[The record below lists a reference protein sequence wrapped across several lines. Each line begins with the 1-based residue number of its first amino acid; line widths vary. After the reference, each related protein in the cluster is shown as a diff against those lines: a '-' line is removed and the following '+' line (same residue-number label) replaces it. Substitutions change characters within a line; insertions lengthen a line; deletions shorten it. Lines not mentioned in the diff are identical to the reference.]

1 MTDENCKQLKD
12 GEIVNFKDN
21 IPIYL
26 QIKQHLYRQI
36 VTGKLSPGQKIP
48 SVRELAVQL
57 TVNVNTVQR
66 ALQQMNSE
74 GILYT
79 KRGEGNFVTEDK
91 EMLEE
96 TKKMLINEE
105 LDKFVHSMNSL
116 GVKND
121 QINAVLTKYLK

>member
-1 MTDENCKQLKD
+1 M
-12 GEIVNFKDN
+12 NFKDN

-74 GILYT
+74 GVLYT
-79 KRGEGNFVTEDK
+79 KRGEGNFVTEDT

-105 LDKFVHSMNSL
+105 LNKFVHNMNSL

-121 QINAVLTKYLK
+121 EINAVLTKYLK